1 MSTQLEKKQFEA
13 NIDELMNIIINSFY
27 SNRDVFLRELI
38 SNSSDANDKQ
48 RYYDLKNGVLNKE
61 YNIRINPLAIEKCLL
76 IEDDGVGMNH
86 EELINNLSTIASSGT
101 KQFVKSLADRTISSD
116 QIGQFGVG
124 FYSAFLVADKVDV
137 ITRKK
142 GESVLK
148 WSSDANKF
156 YTIEV
161 LPDEE
166 FLEHGT
172 KIILYLKEDALSYLE
187 ESNLRKI
194 VNQYSSFILYPVH
207 LFVEKEIEVEDDEVE
222 DTKVE
227 DTKAKDTNVEDTN
240 VEDTTKCPNGNEGEE
255 GFKGDDDSEEP
266 VVEELDE
273 NYISDDENTEENENQ
288 KEKSKPKKKQK
299 INEWEKINGDQPI
312 WYNKPSENTDESYET
327 LYKTI
332 SKDWEKPLYW
342 RHFQTEGAYEFRGI
356 LFIPS
361 KLPFDLLGDRNRDK
375 RNIKLYVKKVL
386 VLNELDKEMLPDWM
400 NFVVG
405 IIDSA
410 DLPLNVSREMLQQ
423 NKIVKAMKNQL
434 KKQVMNMMND
444 LFANDEKYNKF
455 YESFHRHVKLGIHEG
470 DETLLSF
477 LKIKN
482 NRNNELISF
491 DQYVEE
497 YCKEG
502 ENKSIYYVTG
512 TNVAENTIARLYTSK
527 GYCVLYFDEPIDE
540 FMLQRTNKYKEFD
553 LVNICKDHT
562 TPWQSSETT
571 KEEEEELKKFCE
583 WSKTKLNDTNI
594 EDVKISTK
602 LIDANDDPLFVL
614 SSKWGW
620 TGNMEKIM
628 ASQPLGDTKSMMFMK
643 GKRIV
648 ELNLN
653 HPVILQI
660 KENYESN
667 EDLAITN
674 LRILYNCGLLAAGFP
689 LENTTDFLST
699 IYGALKRT
707 PVVDH
712 VAT

>member
-48 RYYDLKNGVLNKE
+48 RYFDLKNGIVNKE

-148 WSSDANKF
+148 WSSDANKY

-166 FLEHGT
+166 FLDHGT
-172 KIILYLKEDALSYLE
+172 RIILYLKEDALSYLE
-187 ESNLRKI
+187 ESNIRKI
-194 VNQYSSFILYPVH
+194 VNQYSSFILYPVQ
-207 LFVEKEIEVEDDEVE
+207 LYIEKEIEVEDDTVNESEVE
-222 DTKVE
+222 NTSGTE
-227 DTKAKDTNVEDTN
+227 
-240 VEDTTKCPNGNEGEE
+240 CQNGNEGEE
-255 GFKGDDDSEEP
+255 GADGETTELDNEEP
-266 VVEELDE
+266 TVEELDE
-273 NYISDDENTEENENQ
+273 NYISDEEEGENP
-288 KEKSKPKKKQK
+288 KEKSKPKKKEK

-312 WYNKPSENTDESYET
+312 WYNKPSENTDEDYEA

-405 IIDSA
+405 VIDSA

-482 NRNNELISF
+482 NKNDDLISL

-497 YCKEG
+497 YCQGGQEG
-502 ENKSIYYVTG
+502 EKKSIYYITG
-512 TNVAENTIARLYTSK
+512 TNVTENTIAKLYTNK

-571 KEEEEELKKFCE
+571 EEEKEELKKFCE
-583 WSKTKLNDTNI
+583 WSKSKLNDTNV

-602 LIDANDDPLFVL
+602 LIDAKDDPLFVL

-648 ELNLN
+648 ELNVN
-653 HPVILQI
+653 HPVILKIREDYQ
-660 KENYESN
+660 SN
-667 EDLAITN
+667 EDLAINN

-699 IYGALKRT
+699 VYGALNRST
-707 PVVDH
+707 IV
-712 VAT
+712 T